1 MKRKHDV
8 LVLNKSWVPIHI
20 VTWQKS
26 MSLIIQDAAHPLN
39 TEFNAYD
46 FESWLTFSQLNEDYA
61 KIHTVKHAIAIPEII
76 VLRKYDRLPVR
87 DVKYSRQTL
96 FQRDSFTCAY
106 CNKVFP
112 RDELTVDHII
122 PRCRG
127 GTSNWANTV
136 SACRPCN
143 ALKADLTPEQAG
155 LVLHYKPRKPM
166 WLSPI
171 AHIKPDH
178 PCKSWRK
185 FMKRA
190 LVDNS

>member
-1 MKRKHDV
+1 
-8 LVLNKSWVPIHI
+8 
-20 VTWQKS
+20 
-26 MSLIIQDAAHPLN
+26 MSLIIQDAAHPLD
-39 TEFNAYD
+39 TEFATYD
-46 FESWLTFSQLNEDYA
+46 FENWLTFSELHDTYV
-61 KIHTVKHAIAIPEII
+61 KIHTVKHAIAVPEII

-96 FQRDSFTCAY
+96 FQRDKFHCAY
-106 CNKVFP
+106 CNNMFD
-112 RDELTVDHII
+112 RNELTVDHII

-127 GTSNWANTV
+127 GTSNWSNTV

-143 ALKADLTPEQAG
+143 ALKADRTPEQAG
-155 LVLHYKPRKPM
+155 MILHIKPRKPV

-171 AHIKPDH
+171 ADVRPDH

-185 FMKRA
+185 FMDRT